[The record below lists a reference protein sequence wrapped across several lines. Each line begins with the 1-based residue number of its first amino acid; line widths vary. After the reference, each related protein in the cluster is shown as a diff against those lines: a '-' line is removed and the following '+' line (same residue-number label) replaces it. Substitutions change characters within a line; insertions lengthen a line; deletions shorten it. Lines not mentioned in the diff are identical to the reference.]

1 MCGAARLCA
10 SVIAVAILAV
20 GCGDAHR
27 STATNSPTRS
37 ATSTTRVSAH
47 DQAAADR
54 AAISRFFAHLNS
66 EFRVSP
72 QAGYAADVATDYFVT
87 EGLFTPSQCM
97 KYWLQ
102 HDGGGVYFVVER
114 APVVS
119 TIRATPKWRPL
130 HGGVPAGGRIYAMT
144 VRIRDWL
151 PAKGSSDAITGTDA
165 LHVVVLP
172 SGTPDLFIPCA
183 HWKGR

>member
-20 GCGDAHR
+20 GCGAHR
-27 STATNSPTRS
+27 STATNSLTRS

-47 DQAAADR
+47 DQRAADR
-54 AAISRFFAHLNS
+54 AAITRFFAHLNS
-66 EFRVSP
+66 EYRVSP
-72 QAGYAADVATDYFVT
+72 QAGYAADIATDYFVA
-87 EGLFTPSQCM
+87 EGLFTPSQCRN
-97 KYWLQ
+97 YWLY
-102 HDGGGVYFVVER
+102 HNGGGLYFIVER
-114 APVVS
+114 VPVLS

-151 PAKGSSDAITGTDA
+151 PTKGSSNAITGTDK

-183 HWKGR
+183 HWSGG